1 MQVSNGSK
9 WEETNDTGT
18 SSGDLMVS
26 YWNHFDSISFADLK
40 ESDIQNKILVY
51 GLTAKDYLINLTFNG
66 CNVSFTKFKH
76 T

>member
-1 MQVSNGSK
+1 MGRDKPIQ
-9 WEETNDTGT
+9 TT

-51 GLTAKDYLINLTFNG
+51 GLTAEGLSNQSQPQW
-66 CNVSFTKFKH
+66 V
-76 T
+76 